1 MDIYTLSQ
9 MSATTTS
16 TDRYDKAD
24 VISRDFI
31 TYSIQN
37 GIRVYT
43 DLNHFNTTFDPF
55 LLTKNV
61 SYSVYSALNDRQ
73 TLFSYTNAI
82 LSTYS

>member
-1 MDIYTLSQ
+1 MDFY
-9 MSATTTS
+9 TTS
-16 TDRYDKAD
+16 SNDNQTNQYDKAD
-24 VISRDFI
+24 IISRDFI
-31 TYSIQN
+31 THSIQN

-43 DLNHFNTTFDPF
+43 DIEQFNTAFDPF

-61 SYSVYSALNDRQ
+61 SYSVYSVLNDRQ